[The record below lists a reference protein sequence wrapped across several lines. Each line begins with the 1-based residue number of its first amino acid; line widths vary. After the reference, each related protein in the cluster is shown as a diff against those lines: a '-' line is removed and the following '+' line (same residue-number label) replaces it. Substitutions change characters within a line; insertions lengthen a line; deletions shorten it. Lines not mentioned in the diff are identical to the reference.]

1 MPHPLLVLKYLTHR
15 LQIHWISRYHTSYL
29 TYEPGSPVGVFVS
42 RGPARPGESQEKNT
56 RQTGR
61 AGRQRERKTKQ
72 KTGNKT
78 LCTFQGWRDQGPRDQ
93 KGTKSCTETSG
104 GVVLV
109 EAAITPSALIFTL
122 PSLDVCCSQSR
133 SRYHHEESSASH
145 TCAFSGKRDVH
156 RKVLADAG
164 LHPFYTMPLCK
175 TPVRSHPWFE
185 T

>member
-1 MPHPLLVLKYLTHR
+1 M
-15 LQIHWISRYHTSYL
+15 
-29 TYEPGSPVGVFVS
+29 GVFVS

-56 RQTGR
+56 RLTGR
-61 AGRQRERKTKQ
+61 AGRQRERERE
-72 KTGNKT
+72 TGNKP

-104 GVVLV
+104 GVVLVV

-133 SRYHHEESSASH
+133 SRYHHEESSASY

-156 RKVLADAG
+156 RKVLAYAD
-164 LHPFYTMPLCK
+164 LHPFLHHAAM
-175 TPVRSHPWFE
+175 
-185 T
+185 